1 MIYPSIKSL
10 LEKVDN
16 KYSLVAMTAKRARQL
31 VDGQEPLIHVDSHNP
46 VTIATN
52 EIAAG
57 FIQSE
62 NNQDLQE

>member
-31 VDGQEPLIHVDSHNP
+31 VDGQESLAHVNSHNP

-57 FIQSE
+57 FIQTE
-62 NNQDLQE
+62 TDKDAQE

>member
-16 KYSLVAMTAKRARQL
+16 KYFLVAIAAKRARQL
-31 VDGQEPLIHVDSHNP
+31 VDGQEPLIYMDSHNP

-57 FIQSE
+57 LIQTE
-62 NNQDLQE
+62 TDKDA

>member
-31 VDGQEPLIHVDSHNP
+31 IDGQKPLVDINCENP

-52 EIAAG
+52 EISAG
-57 FIQSE
+57 LIRPQTDE
-62 NNQDLQE
+62 ED